1 MTIAKE
7 TLSRKTTPDLL
18 SLKENLVDVIPV
30 NELKQVSD
38 LIDEIIAERKAAAV
52 MKPFTRSDWCG
63 LAGAE
68 KFPDGSEPWVGYY
81 GLLTVVVDRHGLQA
95 WLEDMENHVFHIDA
109 APEFKDITIGTA
121 NLLLER
127 AAAMTEQELI
137 SCFSKLG

>member
-7 TLSRKTTPDLL
+7 SLSHKTTPELL
-18 SLKENLVDVIPV
+18 SLKETLVDLIPV

-81 GLLTVVVDRHGLQA
+81 GLLTVVVDRNGLQA
-95 WLEDMENHVFHIDA
+95 WLEDIENHVFHIDA
-109 APEFKDITIGTA
+109 APEFKDITIGTG
-121 NLLLER
+121 NLLLDQ
-127 AAAMTEQELI
+127 AKQKTDDELI
-137 SCFSKLG
+137 DIFKKL

>member
-1 MTIAKE
+1 MTINKE
-7 TLSRKTTPDLL
+7 SLSRKTTPELL

-81 GLLTVVVDRHGLQA
+81 GLLTVVVDRNGLQA
-95 WLEDMENHVFHIDA
+95 WLEDMEDNVFRIDA
-109 APEFKDITIGTA
+109 APEFKDITIGTG
-121 NLLLER
+121 NLLLEQ
-127 AAAMTEQELI
+127 AKQKTDAELI
-137 SCFSKLG
+137 EIFKKL

>member
-1 MTIAKE
+1 MTITKE
-7 TLSRKTTPDLL
+7 SLSRKTTPELI

-38 LIDEIIAERKAAAV
+38 LIDEVIAERKAEAV
-52 MKPFTRSDWCG
+52 MKPFTRGDWCA

-81 GLLTVVVDRHGLQA
+81 GLLTVVVDRNGLQA

-109 APEFKDITIGTA
+109 APEFKDITIGTG
-121 NLLLER
+121 NLLLDQ
-127 AAAMTEQELI
+127 AKQKTDDELI
-137 SCFSKLG
+137 DIFKKL

>member
-1 MTIAKE
+1 MTINKE
-7 TLSRKTTPDLL
+7 SLSRKTTPELL
-18 SLKENLVDVIPV
+18 SLKENLVDLIPV

-81 GLLTVVVDRHGLQA
+81 GLLTVVVDRNGLQA

-109 APEFKDITIGTA
+109 APEFKDITIGTG
-121 NLLLER
+121 NLLLDQ
-127 AAAMTEQELI
+127 AKQKTDDELI
-137 SCFSKLG
+137 DIFKKL

>member
-1 MTIAKE
+1 MTITKE
-7 TLSRKTTPDLL
+7 SLSRKTTPELL

-81 GLLTVVVDRHGLQA
+81 GLLTVVVDCNGLQA

-109 APEFKDITIGTA
+109 APEFKGITIGTG
-121 NLLLER
+121 NLLLDQ
-127 AAAMTEQELI
+127 AKQKTDDELI
-137 SCFSKLG
+137 DIFKKL

>member
-1 MTIAKE
+1 MNTNKE
-7 TLSRKTTPDLL
+7 ALSRKTTPDLL

-81 GLLTVVVDRHGLQA
+81 GLLTVVVDCNGLQA

-109 APEFKDITIGTA
+109 APEFKDITIGTG
-121 NLLLER
+121 NLLLDQ
-127 AAAMTEQELI
+127 AKQKTDDELI
-137 SCFSKLG
+137 DIFKKL